1 MRRSLRF
8 WLGVFIS
15 LLFLYLALKGQRLDE
30 VGEAIKEANF
40 WWLIPA
46 VAVYFMAVGL
56 RTYRWHFLLRP
67 IKAISLRDL
76 FPVVVIGYMGN
87 NVFPLRAGEL
97 IRAYVLKRK
106 ETVSATASLAT
117 IIVERIFDGI
127 TMLIFVFAI
136 LPLVPANETLRQ
148 IIPFASLLFFGAL
161 FVFLIMASSPK
172 RFKRTCEW
180 FISHL
185 IPHRFQEPVGALLDR
200 FIEGLEVLRRG
211 QEILLVLVIS
221 VLLWLVESA
230 KYWFVMQ
237 GFPFQVP
244 FYVLVFTTA
253 IVNLATSIPSSPGY
267 LGTFELTGIWSLR
280 LFGVAQKVATSFI
293 LVLHAALWFPVTAL
307 GFFFMWRESLTWREI
322 ETLRQRP
329 SEKGVEV
336 PSGGDRP

>member
-1 MRRSLRF
+1 MRKSLHF
-8 WLGVFIS
+8 WLGVLIS
-15 LLFLYLALKGQRLDE
+15 LLFLYFALKGQRLDE
-30 VGEAIKEANF
+30 VGEAIKEANY

-46 VAVYFMAVGL
+46 VAVYFVAVIL

-67 IKAISLRDL
+67 IKVLPLRDL

-87 NVFPLRAGEL
+87 NIFPLRAGEL

-106 ETVSATASLAT
+106 EAVSATASLAT

-127 TMLIFVFAI
+127 TMLIFVFAT
-136 LPLVPANETLRQ
+136 LPLVPANKALRQ
-148 IIPFASLLFFGAL
+148 IIPFASLLFFGTL
-161 FVFLIMASSPK
+161 FLFLVIASSPE
-172 RFKRTCEW
+172 RFKRIYEW
-180 FISHL
+180 FINHL
-185 IPHRFQEPVGALLDR
+185 IPHRFQEPVRGLLDR

-211 QEILLVLVIS
+211 QDILLVLLVS
-221 VLLWLVESA
+221 VALWLVESA

-237 GFPFQVP
+237 GFPFHRP

-293 LVLHAALWFPVTAL
+293 LVLHAALWFPITAL
-307 GFFFMWRESLTWREI
+307 GFFFMWRESLTWRELQVMPAATSPPTGSTATGP
-322 ETLRQRP
+322 EP
-329 SEKGVEV
+329 
-336 PSGGDRP
+336 